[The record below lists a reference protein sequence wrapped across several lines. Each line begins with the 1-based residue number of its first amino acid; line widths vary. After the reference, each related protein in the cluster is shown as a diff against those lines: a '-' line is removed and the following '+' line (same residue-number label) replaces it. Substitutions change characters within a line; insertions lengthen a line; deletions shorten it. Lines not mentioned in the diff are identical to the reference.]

1 MTISKEAKIGVV
13 IVLIITAFIMGMN
26 FLKGKNVFDG
36 SDIYYVKYKSIDGLV
51 VSSPVTLNGLKVGQV
66 EDVELDY
73 NSFVLTVE
81 ISVKNDVKLPQGS
94 KAVIYNLDLMGSKG
108 IKLVAS
114 DNRSGVHI
122 GGDTLEGAVEE
133 DLTTQLKN
141 EFFPLKGQIASTIEA
156 LGQTFTSIN
165 GDDGNRLKVLIADL
179 NKTLNSLNSLL
190 VQSKPKVAGVLTN
203 VENFTGNLAQQ
214 NENISEI
221 LLNLRSLSDSLNSS
235 DIKSTISNVDKS
247 FAELST
253 VLADIKKGKGTL
265 GQLSQNDSLYINLNQ
280 TIINLDKLIV
290 DLKENPGRYV
300 KVSVF

>member
-122 GGDTLEGAVEE
+122 GGDTLEGVVEE

-214 NENISEI
+214 NENINEI

-253 VLADIKKGKGTL
+253 ILADIKKGKGTL
-265 GQLSQNDSLYINLNQ
+265 GQLSQNDSLYMNLNQ

>member
-1 MTISKEAKIGVV
+1 MTINKEAKIGVV
-13 IVLIITAFIMGMN
+13 IILIVTAFIMGMN
-26 FLKGKNVFDG
+26 FLKGKNVFTG
-36 SDIYYVKYKSIDGLV
+36 SEIYFVKYKSIDGLL

-73 NSFVLTVE
+73 KSFLLTVE
-81 ISVKNDVKLPQGS
+81 ISVQDDVQLPKGS

-108 IKLVAS
+108 IKLVSVDS
-114 DNRSGVHI
+114 DDLHAGGDILI
-122 GGDTLEGAVEE
+122 GGVEE

-156 LGQTFTSIN
+156 LGQTFSSIN
-165 GDDGNRLKVLIADL
+165 GEDGNRLKVLIADL

-203 VENFTGNLAQQ
+203 VESFTGNLAQQ
-214 NENISEI
+214 NENINEI
-221 LLNLRSLSDSLNSS
+221 LLNLKSLSDSLNSS
-235 DIKSTISNVDKS
+235 DIKSAISNVDKS

-253 VLADIKKGKGTL
+253 VLKDIKGGKGTL